1 MKIII
6 GSDIL
11 LIFLILSIQA
21 FISIIET
28 NYDPLFIELFYIFYS
43 NIIITN
49 LTIMPYLFIQIFRQ
63 VFQNFFL
70 TL

>member
-1 MKIII
+1 MKIMI

-21 FISIIET
+21 FISIIAT
-28 NYDPLFIELFYIFYS
+28 NHDSLIIELFYIFYS
-43 NIIITN
+43 NIITN
-49 LTIMPYLFIQIFRQ
+49 LTIIPYLFIRIFRQ
-63 VFQNFFL
+63 VFQDFFL